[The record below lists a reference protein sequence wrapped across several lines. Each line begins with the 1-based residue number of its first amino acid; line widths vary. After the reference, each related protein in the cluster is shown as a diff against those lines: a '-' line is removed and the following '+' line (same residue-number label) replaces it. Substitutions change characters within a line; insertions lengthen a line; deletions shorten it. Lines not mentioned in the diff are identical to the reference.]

1 MPTGRLPPVN
11 TDSTS
16 AQPERCKITFLS
28 SMRLHEQR
36 SVAQSAHLFL
46 CICRL
51 KEQQL
56 KEAQESAAVIDKG
69 RATAERATD
78 SAWQTKQRM
87 ESELARLQ
95 RLVTELEQSKR

>member
-1 MPTGRLPPVN
+1 MHNQNG
-11 TDSTS
+11 
-16 AQPERCKITFLS
+16 CKLS
-28 SMRLHEQR
+28 SCEQQKATGAEKCR
-36 SVAQSAHLFL
+36 ANCSPVSV
-46 CICRL
+46 CCRL

-78 SAWQTKQRM
+78 SARQTKQRM

>member
-1 MPTGRLPPVN
+1 MF
-11 TDSTS
+11 S
-16 AQPERCKITFLS
+16 
-28 SMRLHEQR
+28 
-36 SVAQSAHLFL
+36 
-46 CICRL
+46 RL

-69 RATAERATD
+69 RVSAERATD
-78 SAWQTKQRM
+78 SARQTKQRM